1 MILFLITLAIV
12 AAKPLNPKKVIY
24 AVNCGA
30 PSNYKS
36 PSGIAY
42 EKVNLPSN
50 YRTSKQIQ
58 RLSWQIIA

>member
-1 MILFLITLAIV
+1 V

-42 EKVNLPSN
+42 EKD
-50 YRTSKQIQ
+50 IQ
-58 RLSWQIIA
+58 TDTETVVADYSLNSEVVS